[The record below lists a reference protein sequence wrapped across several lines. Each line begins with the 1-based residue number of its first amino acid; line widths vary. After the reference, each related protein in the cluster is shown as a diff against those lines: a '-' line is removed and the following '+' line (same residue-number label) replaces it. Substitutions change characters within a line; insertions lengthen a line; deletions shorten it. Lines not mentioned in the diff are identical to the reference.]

1 MTTIETAC
9 GFEEK
14 LVRLQKVVKEIAL
27 LEAERNE
34 IDALLRRF
42 ADKHFRDE
50 ENRAKEAK
58 EGGDHA

>member
-14 LVRLQKVVKEIAL
+14 LVRLQKVVEEIAL

-34 IDALLRRF
+34 IDALMRRF
-42 ADKHFRDE
+42 ADKHFKDE
-50 ENRAKEAK
+50 EHRAKEAQ
-58 EGGDHA
+58 EGGAR